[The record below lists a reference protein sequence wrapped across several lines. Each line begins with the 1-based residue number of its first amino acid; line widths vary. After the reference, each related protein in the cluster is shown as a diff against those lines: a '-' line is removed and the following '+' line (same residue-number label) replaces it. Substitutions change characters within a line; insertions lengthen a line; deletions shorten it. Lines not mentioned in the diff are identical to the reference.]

1 MHVHPCTIV
10 EREHPTISPI
20 VIKMTAIDY
29 ALINKRASQTGRCNA
44 TALRKAMRKISLHYD
59 AYLAPCGL
67 KATQVS
73 ILVAIQRA
81 NSPTMGELA
90 DELVLCRSALTHNLR
105 PLERDEMVS
114 IQPDPNNRRARI
126 VRLTLKG
133 LKKLQDSIAYW
144 QVAQDQFESAFGK
157 RKAAAL
163 RVVLEEVHRI
173 DF

>member
-1 MHVHPCTIV
+1 MYDAW
-10 EREHPTISPI
+10 EREYSTPSPLAR
-20 VIKMTAIDY
+20 KMTAIDY
-29 ALINKRASQTGRCNA
+29 ALINERASQKGRCNA

-59 AYLAPCGL
+59 AYLAPSGL
-67 KATQVS
+67 KVTQVS

-81 NSPTMGELA
+81 SSPTMGDLA

-105 PLERDEMVS
+105 PLERDGMVS
-114 IQPDPNNRRARI
+114 VQPDPNNRRTRI
-126 VRLTLKG
+126 VRLTSKG

-144 QVAQDQFESAFGK
+144 QIAQDRFESAFGK

-163 RVVLEEVHRI
+163 RAVLNEVHSI

>member
-1 MHVHPCTIV
+1 
-10 EREHPTISPI
+10 
-20 VIKMTAIDY
+20 MTDIDY
-29 ALINKRASQTGRCNA
+29 ALIGERTSQTGRCNA
-44 TALRKAMRKISLHYD
+44 TALRKAMRNVSLHYD

-81 NSPTMGELA
+81 SSPTMGELA

-105 PLERDEMVS
+105 PLERDGMVS
-114 IQPDPNNRRARI
+114 IKPDPNNRRARI

-133 LKKLQDSIAYW
+133 LKKLQESIAHW
-144 QVAQDQFESAFGK
+144 QIAQDRFESAFGK
-157 RKAAAL
+157 KKAAAL
-163 RVVLEEVHRI
+163 RAVLDEVHRT